1 MILLTAMGIG
11 IAAGLMRSVTVI
23 ALVAVL
29 ICVAFAIAMLTSP
42 VVPPM
47 TSLLLAVAGYNLGL
61 IDLVIGLLV
70 IDRLRTA

>member
-29 ICVAFAIAMLTSP
+29 ICVAFAVAMLTSP
-42 VVPPM
+42 AAPPM
-47 TSLLLAVAGYNLGL
+47 MSLLWAIAGYNLGL
-61 IDLVIGLLV
+61 IDLVIGLFV
-70 IDRLRTA
+70 VDRLRTA